1 MTQQINLLRP
11 KDRSAGIAAWG
22 LGAVGV
28 VLVVLAGYF
37 VSVLGE
43 TNRLR
48 DAATLK
54 EQQLAQLKSTIQAV
68 QAQRAKESDASVL
81 EAEIAAMRPR
91 AEALAQLVN
100 QVRAGNPGAQE
111 GFARYLNTLGSL
123 SAEGLWISNLSVSK
137 GGNTVVIT
145 GRALQNEAVMQYA
158 RRLNDAFAPQG
169 VRFNSLE
176 LTPEALAAPGAPA
189 SAPPALTTVA
199 FKLS

>member
-11 KDRSAGIAAWG
+11 KDRSAGVAIGA
-22 LGAVGV
+22 LGAIGL

-37 VSVLGE
+37 VSVMGE

-48 DAATLK
+48 DTVK
-54 EQQLAQLKSTIQAV
+54 VKDQQLVQMKSTLQAL
-68 QAQRAKESDASVL
+68 QAEKARQNDASAL

-91 AEALAQLVN
+91 AEALAQLVKMI
-100 QVRAGNPGAQE
+100 RAGNPGAQE
-111 GFARYLNTLGSL
+111 GFARYLQTLGTL
-123 SAEGLWISNLSVSK
+123 STEGLWISNLSVSK

-158 RRLNDAFAPQG
+158 RRLNDAFLPQG

-176 LTPEALAAPGAPA
+176 LTPEGLAAPGAPA

>member
-11 KDRSAGIAAWG
+11 KDRSAGIAVGA
-22 LGAVGV
+22 LGTVGV

-37 VSVLGE
+37 ASVVGE
-43 TNRLR
+43 TTRLR
-48 DAATLK
+48 DTAKLK
-54 EQQLAQLKSTIQAV
+54 DQQLAQVKSTIKAV
-68 QAQRAKESDASVL
+68 QAERAKQSDASAL
-81 EAEIAAMRPR
+81 EAEIAAIRPR

-100 QVRAGNPGAQE
+100 QVRAGTPGAKE

-169 VRFNSLE
+169 VRFKSLE

>member
-11 KDRSAGIAAWG
+11 KDRSAGTAAAA

-28 VLVVLAGYF
+28 VVVVLAGYF

-54 EQQLAQLKSTIQAV
+54 DQQLTQVKRTIQTL
-68 QAQRAKESDASVL
+68 QAERAKQSDASAL
-81 EAEIAAMRPR
+81 DAEIAALRPG
-91 AEALAQLVN
+91 AEALAKLVQLV
-100 QVRAGNPGAQE
+100 RSGNPGAQE
-111 GFARYLNTLGSL
+111 GFARYLQTLGSL
-123 SAEGLWISNLSVSK
+123 SAEGLWISNLSVAQ
-137 GGNTVVIT
+137 GGNAVVIT

-158 RRLNDAFAPQG
+158 RRLNEAFGPQG
-169 VRFNSLE
+169 VRFKSLE
-176 LTPEALAAPGAPA
+176 LTPEGLAAPGAPA
-189 SAPPALTTVA
+189 TAAPVLTTVA

>member
-11 KDRSAGIAAWG
+11 KDRSAGIAVWG

-48 DAATLK
+48 DAAKLK
-54 EQQLAQLKSTIQAV
+54 DQQLAQVRSTIQAV
-68 QAQRAKESDASVL
+68 QAQRAKESDASAL

-91 AEALAQLVN
+91 ADALSQLVKL
-100 QVRAGNPGAQE
+100 VHAGNPGAQE
-111 GFARYLNTLGSL
+111 GFARYLYTLGSL
-123 SAEGLWISNLSVSK
+123 SADGLWISNLSVSK

-145 GRALQNEAVMQYA
+145 GRALRNEAVMQYA

-169 VRFNSLE
+169 VRFNSVE
-176 LTPEALAAPGAPA
+176 LTPEASSAPGAPA
-189 SAPPALTTVA
+189 GAPPALITVA

>member
-11 KDRSAGIAAWG
+11 KDRSAGAAAVA

-28 VLVVLAGYF
+28 VVVVLAGYF
-37 VSVLGE
+37 VSVVGE
-43 TNRLR
+43 TTRLR

-54 EQQLAQLKSTIQAV
+54 EQQLTQLRSTIQAV
-68 QAQRAKESDASVL
+68 QAQRAKESDASAL

-111 GFARYLNTLGSL
+111 GFARYLNTLGSI
-123 SAEGLWISNLSVSK
+123 SAEGLWISNLSVSR

-158 RRLNDAFAPQG
+158 RRLNDAFGPQG
-169 VRFNSLE
+169 VHFMSLE
-176 LTPEALAAPGAPA
+176 LTPEGLAAPGAPA
-189 SAPPALTTVA
+189 SAPPALITVA

>member
-22 LGAVGV
+22 LGTVGV
-28 VLVVLAGYF
+28 VVVILAAYF
-37 VSVLGE
+37 NSVLGE

-48 DAATLK
+48 DAAKLK
-54 EQQLAQLKSTIQAV
+54 EQQLAQVKSTIQAL
-68 QAQRAKESDASVL
+68 QAERAKQNDASAL
-81 EAEIAAMRPR
+81 ETEMAAMRPR
-91 AEALAQLVN
+91 AEAMTQLVR

-111 GFARYLNTLGSL
+111 GFARYLQMLGSL

-158 RRLNDAFAPQG
+158 RRLNDAFAPHG

-176 LTPEALAAPGAPA
+176 LTPEALTAPGAPA

-199 FKLS
+199 FRLS

>member
-11 KDRSAGIAAWG
+11 KDRSAGAAAAA

-28 VLVVLAGYF
+28 VVVVLAGYF

-54 EQQLAQLKSTIQAV
+54 NQQLTQVKRTIQTL
-68 QAQRAKESDASVL
+68 QAEKAKQSDASAL
-81 EAEIAAMRPR
+81 EAEIAALRPG
-91 AEALAQLVN
+91 AEALAKLVQLI
-100 QVRAGNPGAQE
+100 RGGNPGAQE
-111 GFARYLNTLGSL
+111 GFARYLQTLGSL
-123 SAEGLWISNLSVSK
+123 SAEGLWISNLSVSQ
-137 GGNTVVIT
+137 GGNAVVIT

-158 RRLNDAFAPQG
+158 RRLNEAFGPQG
-169 VRFNSLE
+169 VRFKTLE
-176 LTPEALAAPGAPA
+176 LTPEGLAAPGAPA
-189 SAPPALTTVA
+189 TAPPVLTTVA

>member
-28 VLVVLAGYF
+28 MLVVLAGYF
-37 VSVLGE
+37 TTVLGE

-48 DAATLK
+48 DAAKLK
-54 EQQLAQLKSTIQAV
+54 DQQLVQVRSTIQV
-68 QAQRAKESDASVL
+68 LQAQRARESDASAL

-91 AEALAQLVN
+91 ADALANLVKLI
-100 QVRAGNPGAQE
+100 RAGNPGAQE
-111 GFARYLNTLGSL
+111 GFARYLQTLGSL

-137 GGNTVVIT
+137 GGNSVVIT

-158 RRLNDAFAPQG
+158 RRLNDAFGPQG
-169 VRFNSLE
+169 VQFQSLE
-176 LTPEALAAPGAPA
+176 LTPEGLAAPGAPA